1 MSVHQAAATTR
12 EHALIQ
18 ELLPF
23 FINGTLSELECA
35 RVVRHVTGC
44 SNCRAA
50 LDEERRLLQWMR
62 AAPDRAGDAEA
73 AWQRLARAVETES
86 RSRERRLRPAAAWS
100 VGLAAAAAV
109 LLLLT
114 PVVVVDPES
123 RNSAYRTLSSEAT
136 DARVRGGSIRA
147 VFVPRATLGDIEN
160 LLAGTGCQIVS
171 GPSPRGVYT
180 LAPPDMSAAAS
191 TDVLAALRASPLV
204 ALAELVDAPSA
215 ER

>member
-1 MSVHQAAATTR
+1 MSVHQAAATR
-12 EHALIQ
+12 EHAVIQ

-23 FINGTLSELECA
+23 FINGTLSELERA
-35 RVVRHVTGC
+35 RVVRHMTGC

-62 AAPDRAGDAEA
+62 AAPDRAGDAQA
-73 AWQRLARAVETES
+73 AWKRLAHAVETES
-86 RSRERRLRPAAAWS
+86 RSRERWLRPAQAWS

-123 RNSAYRTLSSEAT
+123 RNNAYRTLSSEAT
-136 DARVRGGSIRA
+136 DARVGGTIRA
-147 VFVPRATLGDIEN
+147 VFVPRATVGDIEN
-160 LLAGTGCQIVS
+160 LLADTGCQIVS

-180 LAPPDMSAAAS
+180 LAPSETSVAAS
-191 TDVLAALRASPLV
+191 NDVLAALRASPLV
-204 ALAELVDAPSA
+204 ALAELVGAPGA

>member
-1 MSVHQAAATTR
+1 MSVHQAAATR
-12 EHALIQ
+12 EHAVIQ
-18 ELLPF
+18 ELMPF
-23 FINGTLSELECA
+23 FINGTLSELERA

-44 SNCRAA
+44 SYCRAA

-62 AAPDRAGDAEA
+62 AAPDRAGDAQA
-73 AWQRLARAVETES
+73 AWKRLARAVETES
-86 RSRERRLRPAAAWS
+86 RSRERWLRPAPAWS

-136 DARVRGGSIRA
+136 DARVGSGTIRA
-147 VFVPRATLGDIEN
+147 VFVPRATVGDIEN

-180 LAPPDMSAAAS
+180 LAPSETSAAAS
-191 TDVLAALRASPLV
+191 NHALAALRASPLV
-204 ALAELVDAPSA
+204 ALAELVGAPGA
-215 ER
+215 DR

>member
-1 MSVHQAAATTR
+1 MSVHQAAATR
-12 EHALIQ
+12 EHAVIQ

-23 FINGTLSELECA
+23 FINGTLSELERA

-62 AAPDRAGDAEA
+62 AAPDRASDAQA
-73 AWQRLARAVETES
+73 AWKRLARAVETES
-86 RSRERRLRPAAAWS
+86 RSRERWLRPAQAWS

-123 RNSAYRTLSSEAT
+123 RNGAYRTLSSEAT
-136 DARVRGGSIRA
+136 DARVGGTIRA
-147 VFVPRATLGDIEN
+147 VFVPRATVGDIEN
-160 LLAGTGCQIVS
+160 LLAGTGCKIVS

-180 LAPPDMSAAAS
+180 LAPSETSAAAS
-191 TDVLAALRASPLV
+191 NDVLAALRASPLV
-204 ALAELVDAPSA
+204 ALAELVGAPGA